1 MRYAINNWIYGDEP
15 PRETFS
21 RLSHFGYDGIELVG
35 EPSRYSSSEIRM
47 LSEEFDLPVTSVLG
61 WCIWGIPGRDLSSLD
76 EGERRAAIRYGQG
89 CMEFATEVGAEVF
102 IVIPA
107 AAGRTVP
114 TGNPRSQDEWH
125 AAYDIEWKHAVE
137 SIREAAAFA
146 ADRGIV
152 LALEPINR
160 YETFLVTNLEQSLR
174 FISEV
179 GAENL
184 KLNLDTFH
192 MNIEEQNL
200 VETIVRAGDLL
211 VNMHVSDSNRQVPG
225 RGHLDYTSLMKA
237 LQQIDFKGA
246 FVFEPVPPGSD
257 PILYS
262 QFPENL
268 PTRDA
273 YAEESIS
280 HMKKIEAALSRHN

>member
-21 RLSHFGYDGIELVG
+21 RLSRFGYDGIELVG
-35 EPSRYSSSEIRM
+35 EPSRFSSSEVRE

-61 WCIWGIPGRDLSSLD
+61 WCIWGIRGRDLSSPD
-76 EGERRAAIRYGQG
+76 EGERRAAIRYGQE
-89 CMEFATEVGAEVF
+89 CIEFATEVGAEVF

-125 AAYDIEWKHAVE
+125 AAYDVEWKYAVE

-146 ADRGIV
+146 VERGIV

-174 FISEV
+174 FISDV
-179 GAENL
+179 GADNL

-200 VETIVRAGDLL
+200 AETVLRAGNLL
-211 VNMHVSDSNRQVPG
+211 VNMHVSDSNRQAPG
-225 RGHLDYTSLMKA
+225 RGHMDYTA
-237 LQQIDFKGA
+237 LVNALKQIGFKGA

-257 PILYS
+257 PILLS
-262 QFPENL
+262 QFPENQ
-268 PTRDA
+268 PMRDT

-280 HMKKIEAALSRHN
+280 HLREVEAAL